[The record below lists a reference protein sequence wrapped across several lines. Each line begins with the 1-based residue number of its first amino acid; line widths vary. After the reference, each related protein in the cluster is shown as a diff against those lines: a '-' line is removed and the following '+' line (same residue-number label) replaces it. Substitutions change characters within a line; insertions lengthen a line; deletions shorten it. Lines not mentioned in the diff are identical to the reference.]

1 MKRSPTTHSTQ
12 VLITN
17 SGKYG
22 ITKGSYLAE
31 WLELTPDGLLAC
43 DPNAVSRDRLG
54 AQFRL
59 AIEHIAPF
67 KRLYDEYV
75 GKRLPAREVM
85 KDVLATTDLDAKG
98 RDECV
103 DLFVVNVTDLGLLR
117 QIGGA
122 QTLVSID
129 AALDSISAIRETAL
143 QSPSL
148 APFAAVTPAPGARN
162 WEKVCFYITPIGDEG
177 TEARQH
183 SDMFMQ
189 SLISPAM
196 DELGLEVVRADQIGE
211 PGMITAQVIEH
222 IRLSK
227 LCIADL
233 SLLNPNVFYEMCLR
247 HACRRP
253 VVQII
258 QKSDRLPFDVN
269 QVNSLVID
277 TSNMYAF
284 VPQIETYRAQIAT
297 LSRKAIEDPTR
308 VGNPISVFFPSFWK
322 GIDVEA

>member
-1 MKRSPTTHSTQ
+1 MQRSPTSHSTQ

-22 ITKGSYLAE
+22 ITKGSYQAE

-43 DPNAVSRDRLG
+43 DPNAAPREQLAAR
-54 AQFRL
+54 FRL

-67 KRLYDEYV
+67 KQLYDACV

-85 KDVLATTDLDAKG
+85 KDLLTAADLDATG
-98 RDECV
+98 RHECV

-122 QTLVSID
+122 QTLVSVEAAID
-129 AALDSISAIRETAL
+129 ALGTTRDASSLVAAQPLHASASPIS
-143 QSPSL
+143 
-148 APFAAVTPAPGARN
+148 GARN
-162 WEKVCFYITPIGDEG
+162 WDRVCFYITPIGDDDSD
-177 TEARQH
+177 ARRH

-189 SLISPAM
+189 SLIAPAM
-196 DELGLEVVRADQIGE
+196 DELELEVVRADQIGE

-222 IRLSK
+222 IRLSQ

-258 QKSDRLPFDVN
+258 QKSDRLPFDLN

-277 TSNMYAF
+277 TTSMYTF

-297 LSRKAIEDPTR
+297 LARKAIEDPTR
-308 VGNPISVFFPSFWK
+308 VGNPISVFFPTFWK
-322 GIDVEA
+322 GIDAE